1 MQNLFELIQSWTDC
15 SSGFPA
21 GWHRIIGVLIN
32 LVIIGHNVS
41 TIEESWGLEVLEY
54 DRSDGNEVVSDAVC
68 GEAEY

>member
-1 MQNLFELIQSWTDC
+1 LNSFSHGLQFWLS
-15 SSGFPA
+15 A